1 MDDIKKKKIL
11 KMLYNEKKENPK
23 KPEVSISDLE
33 DKLNIEGAE
42 LDSYIEEIF
51 TYRGYI
57 EYDGPKTFEGQ
68 DIKLTSK
75 GEKNV

>member
-11 KMLYNEKKENPK
+11 KMLYDEKKQNPE
-23 KPEVSISDLE
+23 KPEVSIENLE

-42 LDSYIEEIF
+42 LDSYIRDL

-68 DIKLTSK
+68 DIKLTAK

>member
-1 MDDIKKKKIL
+1 MDATKKKKIL
-11 KMLYNEKKENPK
+11 KMLYNEKKENPD
-23 KPEVSISDLE
+23 KPEVSISDLK

-42 LDSYIEEIF
+42 LDSYIRDL

-68 DIKLTSK
+68 DIKLTPK

>member
-11 KMLYNEKKENPK
+11 KMLYNEMKENPE
-23 KPEVSISDLE
+23 KPEVSIADLE

-42 LDSYIEEIF
+42 LDSYIRDL

-57 EYDGPKTFEGQ
+57 EYEGPKTFEGQ
-68 DIKLTSK
+68 DIKLTPK
-75 GEKNV
+75 GKKNV

>member
-11 KMLYNEKKENPK
+11 KMLYNEKKENPEN
-23 KPEVSISDLE
+23 PEVSIADLE

-42 LDSYIEEIF
+42 LDSYIRDL

-57 EYDGPKTFEGQ
+57 EYEGPKTFEGQ